1 MTLIG
6 KFPGYELDQFMENK
20 YTGVWYDVSRISVS
34 YQEDDAQCPKVT
46 YSLPE
51 NGDETMVIVNNT

>member
-1 MTLIG
+1 
-6 KFPGYELDQFMENK
+6 MENK

-51 NGDETMVIVNNT
+51 NRDETMVIVNNT